1 MSAIITPGGLPQYMF
16 IFQGE
21 NLALLDALW
30 PDASQVMV
38 GDELCREVKVENTEI
53 TCLPPESEPF
63 DSTADNSR
71 VRVG

>member
-1 MSAIITPGGLPQYMF
+1 MS

-30 PDASQVMV
+30 PDSYQVMV
-38 GDELCREVKVENTEI
+38 GDELCVDIKVENTEI
-53 TCLPPESEPF
+53 TCLPPKSEPF
-63 DSTADNSR
+63 DSTADNAR